1 MYILYLLFIWKFK
14 YIDYHIIKIPH
25 PKQKIDFEGN
35 NENDKSLFCKF
46 IINEMLQHNLPVYL
60 NTKDQDGD
68 TYDVEHSLIYK
79 INECTNIIQFWCTD
93 YNYIINMMFYI

>member
-1 MYILYLLFIWKFK
+1 
-14 YIDYHIIKIPH
+14 
-25 PKQKIDFEGN
+25 
-35 NENDKSLFCKF
+35 
-46 IINEMLQHNLPVYL
+46 MLQHNLPVYL
-60 NTKDQDGD
+60 NTKDVE

>member
-1 MYILYLLFIWKFK
+1 
-14 YIDYHIIKIPH
+14 
-25 PKQKIDFEGN
+25 
-35 NENDKSLFCKF
+35 
-46 IINEMLQHNLPVYL
+46 MLQHNLPVYL

-93 YNYIINMMFYI
+93 YNYIINMMFYIYIKNKCIHIVYNVVHMQYSWT